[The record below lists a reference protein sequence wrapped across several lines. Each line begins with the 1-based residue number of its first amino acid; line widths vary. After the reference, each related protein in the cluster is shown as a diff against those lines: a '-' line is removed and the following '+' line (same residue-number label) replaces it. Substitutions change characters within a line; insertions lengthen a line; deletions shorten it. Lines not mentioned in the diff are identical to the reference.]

1 MKRVHVW
8 LKGLFYLGLLPWLMI
23 RLSQRWD
30 PMLPQLPNWLTIAPG
45 VLIAILGAYVALRG
59 YLVLAALGK
68 EWPFGPTLYLI
79 DKYIYRFVRH
89 PIYWGYVVFWL
100 GVGLCRNSMALV
112 LEALALGLIF
122 LVWILLVE
130 DPSLKRRFG
139 TRFLEFR
146 RNSPLILPYWKE
158 LYYDVVDYNWILLLT
173 ATLARKLFPFLWKV
187 KAEGLEHVP
196 QEGGFIL
203 VSNHVNYVDG
213 HLMGMFLN
221 RPIRYM
227 ATDELFRKPISR
239 ILFTMWG
246 AFPKRRWSRDISAL
260 RKLRKWVSE
269 GQPVCIFPEGQRNWD
284 GGPVAVGDEVY
295 RFLYSCQAPIMC
307 VSLLGAHE
315 AFPRWAKLPSFT
327 QLTVKFFPM
336 IQPGEYNNA
345 ASLRKAIEAR
355 IFDFVNQPPSERRI
369 LNSHSGITVVTWGCL
384 KCGGVRTMEETET
397 GVKCKKCGASWRVN
411 SKLELID
418 DQNGRVLLEREYH
431 SLLKKRLAAGTLQ
444 GGYATSASA
453 FAYRIESTDNLI
465 KLSQGT
471 LTIDENVIAF
481 SGGEIEISMRVKDI
495 KFAYLNLA
503 NHLVVNDGNG
513 AYQFA
518 LTDDSPV
525 RWEDYVTAIRGLGRQ
540 TNEDDQDADH
550 IADHTAPANLDVV
563 GGNHAVGS
571 EAAATYD
578 HMD

>member
-1 MKRVHVW
+1 
-8 LKGLFYLGLLPWLMI
+8 
-23 RLSQRWD
+23 
-30 PMLPQLPNWLTIAPG
+30 
-45 VLIAILGAYVALRG
+45 
-59 YLVLAALGK
+59 
-68 EWPFGPTLYLI
+68 
-79 DKYIYRFVRH
+79 
-89 PIYWGYVVFWL
+89 
-100 GVGLCRNSMALV
+100 
-112 LEALALGLIF
+112 
-122 LVWILLVE
+122 
-130 DPSLKRRFG
+130 
-139 TRFLEFR
+139 
-146 RNSPLILPYWKE
+146 
-158 LYYDVVDYNWILLLT
+158 
-173 ATLARKLFPFLWKV
+173 
-187 KAEGLEHVP
+187 
-196 QEGGFIL
+196 
-203 VSNHVNYVDG
+203 
-213 HLMGMFLN
+213 
-221 RPIRYM
+221 
-227 ATDELFRKPISR
+227 
-239 ILFTMWG
+239 MWG